1 MHCIRSSLC
10 ILLGHHYIIKIK
22 HSISMT
28 GRYVKTP
35 EVLGGYKVYAMNEGT
50 YNKLNL
56 STFIEFP
63 YYPNA
68 VSGHVYVLIL
78 TPFLHFIY

>member
-10 ILLGHHYIIKIK
+10 IVLGHHYIIKIK

-35 EVLGGYKVYAMNEGT
+35 EVLGGYKVYTMNEGT
-50 YNKLNL
+50 YN
-56 STFIEFP
+56 
-63 YYPNA
+63 
-68 VSGHVYVLIL
+68 
-78 TPFLHFIY
+78 